1 MTGFSNVYK
10 LGLIYKGI
18 ILKDSWDMVS
28 VSDNYDLVHKRF
40 IIKVLTNM
48 VELTGDPFFTR
59 RDVKIISK
67 VLNLPKLHEL

>member
-1 MTGFSNVYK
+1 MTGLSNVYK

-28 VSDNYDLVHKRF
+28 VSDNYNLVHKRF

-48 VELTGDPFFTR
+48 ARLGGDPFFTR
-59 RDVKIISK
+59 RDIKIISK
-67 VLNLPKLHEL
+67 ALNLPKHYKL